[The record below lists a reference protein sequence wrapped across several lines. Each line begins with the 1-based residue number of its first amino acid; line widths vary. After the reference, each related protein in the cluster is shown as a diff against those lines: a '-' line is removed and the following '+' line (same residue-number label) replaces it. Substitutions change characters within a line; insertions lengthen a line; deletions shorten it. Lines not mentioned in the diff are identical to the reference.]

1 MLGRLQ
7 MSVQECMAAYKLLLA
22 DVSQRRKHSR
32 SMTLYGGIRGMF
44 DSKALEQA
52 VIDIISGKIM
62 EGKIIDGMNFEI
74 TDEINTKIKTE
85 INNAGGHITDKERA
99 EIRAKT
105 IAKYMLL
112 KDPDPN
118 PKCRVY
124 I

>member
-52 VIDIISGKIM
+52 VIDIIKGKIM
-62 EGKIIDGMNFEI
+62 EGMNFEI

-118 PKCRVY
+118 PKCKVY